1 MVFNSGSEAETL
13 LIGEKISKILKP
25 GDVVG
30 IFGEMGAGKTVLVR
44 GIARG
49 LGYNGRVTSP
59 TYTIVNEYPTSP
71 MLFHFDLFRLGS
83 ASELYDIG
91 FEDYIARGGVCAV
104 EWFEKAQ
111 DEFDCNVRITV
122 GRVGEDDNKRRFTV
136 TARGRDVL

>member
-71 MLFHFDLFRLGS
+71 LLFHFDLYRLGRRPGF
-83 ASELYDIG
+83 DIG
-91 FEDYIARGGVCAV
+91 FETISRAAELRGR
-104 EWFEKAQ
+104 WFEGAGQ
-111 DEFDCNVRITV
+111 VDCNIELPS
-122 GRVGEDDNKRRFTV
+122 GASEK
-136 TARGRDVL
+136 

>member
-1 MVFNSGSEAETL
+1 MVYNSGSEAETL
-13 LIGEKISKILKP
+13 QIGEKISKILKP

-30 IFGEMGAGKTVLVR
+30 ILGEMGAGKTVLVR

-71 MLFHFDLFRLGS
+71 LLFHFDLYRLGS

-91 FEDYIARGGVCAV
+91 FEDYIARGGICAV

-111 DEFDCNVRITV
+111 DEFDCDVEIFA